1 MSALASP
8 SALASADAIP
18 SADDLV
24 ARVQAYYPQA
34 DADLIRRAYEF
45 ARDSHEGQSRQSGHP
60 YYSHV
65 VAVAMLLAELRLDVA
80 TVCTGLLH
88 DTVEDTSATL

>member
-18 SADDLV
+18 SADDLI

-60 YYSHV
+60 Y
-65 VAVAMLLAELRLDVA
+65 
-80 TVCTGLLH
+80 
-88 DTVEDTSATL
+88 